1 MPLTTPSSDSSQR
14 FLFENADVRGEIVR
28 LNKSYLDTIAG
39 KQYPEQVAILL
50 GQFLAGSAL
59 LSSTIKF
66 VGRLVLQARSEGEV
80 AVMMGE
86 CNSEGDLRGIARYA
100 ETPSSDQ
107 FTELLRD
114 GSLVITIDS
123 RKGEPYQGIVPI
135 EGSNLAQCLEA
146 YFQQSEQLGSVFYFA
161 ANKTSVAA
169 VMLQQMPAQLVK
181 DKESR
186 DKHWEHYSTL
196 ARTLTDEELLS
207 LPNADIL
214 HRLYHQEELRVF
226 APKQLQ
232 FACSCSRERTAR
244 ALTALGKEE
253 IDEIVAQQ
261 GGIEMSCEFCGTEY
275 NFGPGELALLIEGAE
290 EGTAH

>member
-1 MPLTTPSSDSSQR
+1 MSLTTPSPDSSQR

-28 LNKSYLDTIAG
+28 LHKTYLDTIAG
-39 KQYPEQVAILL
+39 KQYPEQVAMLL

-66 VGRLVLQARSEGEV
+66 SGRLVLQARSQGEV

-86 CNSEGDLRGIARYA
+86 CNSEGDIRGIARYA
-100 ETPSSDQ
+100 QTPTSDQ

-135 EGSNLAQCLEA
+135 EGSSLAQCLEA
-146 YFQQSEQLGSVFYFA
+146 YFAQSEQLGSVFYFA
-161 ANKTSVAA
+161 ANKDGIAA
-169 VMLQQMPAQLVK
+169 LMLQQMPAQLVK
-181 DKESR
+181 DKDSR
-186 DKHWEHYSTL
+186 ASHWEHFATL
-196 ARTLTDEELLS
+196 ARTLTDEELLA

-226 APKQLQ
+226 APKELR

-244 ALTALGKEE
+244 ALSALGKQE
-253 IDEIVAQQ
+253 IDDIVAEQ
-261 GGIEMSCEFCGTEY
+261 GGIEISCEFCGTEY
-275 NFGPGELALLIEGAE
+275 NFGPKELELLIEGAE
-290 EGTAH
+290 EGIAH

>member
-14 FLFENADVRGEIVR
+14 FLFDHADVRGEIVR
-28 LNKSYLDTIAG
+28 LNKSYLETIAG

-66 VGRLVLQARSEGEV
+66 DGRLVLQARSEGEV

-135 EGSNLAQCLEA
+135 EGSNLAQCLES

-161 ANKTSVAA
+161 ANKNSVAA
-169 VMLQQMPAQLVK
+169 LMLQQMPAQLVK
-181 DKESR
+181 DKEAR
-186 DKHWEHYSTL
+186 AQHWEHYSTL

-244 ALTALGKEE
+244 ALTALGKDE
-253 IDEIVAQQ
+253 IDEIVAEQ
-261 GGIEMSCEFCGTEY
+261 GGIEISCEFCATEY